1 MAEEK
6 DLNSQTEEKQESV
19 PSAEPV
25 SEPTTEDKAR
35 EMGWKPKEEYQGD
48 DHKWVEAKEFVERKP
63 IYERIHKLEQT
74 NKRLSQTVHE
84 FTDHVQKAEKAA
96 YQKAMSDLE
105 SQKAYAVESADT
117 QKVREIDRQ
126 IQDLRSNPPS
136 DKEALHPAIETFVET
151 NQDWWSNEEMQDYA
165 ISRHNR
171 ILAQGGVDMETSLDK
186 VMADVK
192 NRFPDEFHNGN
203 RDRAASVEGGRR
215 GGRGKNKKFTS
226 SDLSPAQ
233 RSVGERWVRSGAL
246 KNLQEYVNELVK
258 VGDVG

>member
-1 MAEEK
+1 
-6 DLNSQTEEKQESV
+6 
-19 PSAEPV
+19 
-25 SEPTTEDKAR
+25 
-35 EMGWKPKEEYQGD
+35 MGWKPKEEYQGD
-48 DHKWVEAKEFVERKP
+48 DQKWVEAKEFVERKP

-117 QKVREIDRQ
+117 QKVKEIDHQ

-136 DKEALHPAIETFVET
+136 DREALHPAIETFVET
-151 NQDWWSNEEMQDYA
+151 NQDWWANEEMQDYA

-171 ILAQGGVDMETSLDK
+171 ILSQGNVDMETSLDK
-186 VMADVK
+186 VMSDVK
-192 NRFPDEFHNGN
+192 NRFPDHFHNGN
-203 RDRAASVEGGRR
+203 RDRPASVEGGRR
-215 GGRGKNKKFTS
+215 GGRGKNKKFTP
-226 SDLSPAQ
+226 SDLSPHQ
-233 RSVGERWVRSGAL
+233 KSVGERWVRSGAL
-246 KNLQEYVNELVK
+246 KSLQEYVNELVK